1 MFLSLLGALAGL
13 ILGADLLVRG
23 AVGLAQRM
31 GVSSLLIGLTLV
43 GFGTSVPETATA
55 LSAVLSDAPGI
66 AIGNIV
72 GANIANCLAIVG
84 IAAAIRPIA
93 VPTDFVS
100 REGSALIATTVLFVA
115 WGSFFAFGKMTGVVM
130 LVLLALY
137 LWSVSRRDSYAD
149 DVGDET
155 TADMAQRE
163 GWRYAFARWL
173 GAYPMAGAVS
183 LMLGGILLIVFSG
196 RAFVD
201 GAVLLAQSVGVSD
214 AVIGVTVVAIGTTS
228 PELVTSVVAAL
239 RGRPGLALGN
249 AIGSCFYNLLGIGGL
264 IALVKPVSVPPGMVW
279 FDLPVM
285 FAAAIL
291 MLALASSG
299 RLLSRYEGIGLIFC
313 YCAYIAAVAT
323 IGAAYR

>member
-1 MFLSLLGALAGL
+1 MLLSLFGGLAGL

-55 LSAVLSDAPGI
+55 VSAVLSGAPGI

-84 IAAAIRPIA
+84 IAAVIAPIA
-93 VPTDFVS
+93 IPRDFIK
-100 REGSALIATTVLFVA
+100 REGAALIATTGSFVA
-115 WGSFFAFGKMTGVVM
+115 WGSFFAFDWIAGVVM
-130 LVLLALY
+130 LALLALY
-137 LWSVSRRDSYAD
+137 LWSVARRSSAAD

-155 TADMAQRE
+155 TADLAQRE
-163 GWRYAFARWL
+163 GWRFAFARWF
-173 GAYPMAGAVS
+173 GAYPVASAVS

-201 GAVLLAQSVGVSD
+201 GAVLLAQSLGVSD

-228 PELVTSVVAAL
+228 PEFITSVVAAL

-249 AIGSCFYNLLGIGGL
+249 AIGSCFFNILAIGGL
-264 IALVKPVSVPPGMVW
+264 IALLKPISIPESVVR
-279 FDLPVM
+279 FDFPVLI
-285 FAAAIL
+285 AAAVL
-291 MLALASSG
+291 TFVLASSG
-299 RLLSRYEGIGLIFC
+299 RLLSRLEGIGLIFC
-313 YCAYIAAVAT
+313 YCVYIAA
-323 IGAAYR
+323 AASV